1 MKKRLF
7 TLMLIGW
14 AVLCPKSTKAQTV
27 SSPQPTINA
36 DGSVTF
42 RYYRP
47 DAEEVYIKGTFLP
60 KKYNIK
66 TVAGTFGKDGKAEM
80 KNENGIWTYTSE
92 VLPSEMYTYNFV
104 VGDSLLI
111 DPNNRNLVRD
121 VDTYNSYFVVKGTP
135 GSYYLTQ
142 RVAHGTVSHPWH
154 PSSVP
159 GTPKRRMT
167 VYTPP
172 GYEANTQKRYPVL
185 YLLHGSGGD
194 ENAWTECGRAPQ
206 IIDNLIAEGKVVPM
220 IVVMPNDVV
229 EYDAAP
235 GYGADPAQKPVGMSI
250 ESMSGVIEQC
260 FVKDIVA
267 YVDANYRTLAD
278 KDHRAIAGLSMGGLH
293 TLYTSANNPSTFAYI
308 GLFSA
313 QTTNT
318 LNDHRI
324 NLLGGLTENAQELM
338 QKLPFLGK
346 GKLASKVE
354 NLSGKIK
361 GGALDTYRD
370 LDGKL
375 DRQFSAGVK
384 LYYIAL
390 GRDDFVKKL
399 NDDFRKKL
407 NKAGHPY
414 LYNETDGGHTWEN
427 WRKYLIDFLPRIF
440 Q

>member
-1 MKKRLF
+1 MKNLLF
-7 TLMLIGW
+7 
-14 AVLCPKSTKAQTV
+14 VLLTTYIALLLPESTAAQGVTTR
-27 SSPQPTINA
+27 QPTLGAN
-36 DGSVTF
+36 GSVTF
-42 RYYRP
+42 RLYRP
-47 DAEEVYIKGTFLP
+47 QAKEVYITGTFLP

-80 KNENGIWTYTSE
+80 KNENGVWTYTSE
-92 VLPSEMYTYNFV
+92 PLASEMYTYNFV
-104 VGDSLLI
+104 DGDSLLL
-111 DPNNRNLVRD
+111 DPKNKNVVRD
-121 VDTYNSYFVVKGTP
+121 VSTFSNFFILTGTP

-142 RVAHGTVSHPWH
+142 KVAHGKVSHPWH

-172 GYEANTQKRYPVL
+172 SYEANTQKRYPVL

-206 IIDNLIAEGKVVPM
+206 IIDNLIAEGKIVPM
-220 IVVMPNDVV
+220 IVVMPNDIV

-235 GYGADPAQKPVGMSI
+235 GYGADPKQEPVGMSI

-267 YVDANYRTLAD
+267 YVDAHYRTLAD

-346 GKLASKVE
+346 GKLANKVE

-375 DRQFSAGVK
+375 ARQFASGVK

-399 NDDFRKKL
+399 NDDFRQKL
-407 NKAGHPY
+407 NKACHPY